1 MLNGVVMDPTI
12 TRTPMAAPI
21 TITAQAALLILLP
34 AAAVAA
40 AVAVER
46 SNRKT

>member
-1 MLNGVVMDPTI
+1 MLIGVVMDPTI

-21 TITAQAALLILLP
+21 TTMVRAALRTPLP

-40 AVAVER
+40 AMTAER
-46 SNRKT
+46 NNR